1 MLKWLCPSN
10 GQFRLVWAEQQG
22 WLLWKDEHWT
32 VCSLKMNIQVSLLDC
47 HWKACLFHLKW
58 CSKIHLK
65 VEQQSWVCGF
75 KGMRL
80 LKLAISSL
88 PVPNRLFSYWLM
100 IGVFYGIRWNK
111 TYCQFKNLF
120 IYKTWAS
127 VACGRSIHS
136 HFSLAPPHHAG
147 HQFCHTLPVRWHP
160 ILQPQ
165 LRQCGCVGTTLAQRA
180 CPNWS
185 HKFCGFKIRTAGR
198 SFHLLNSQILEVVS
212 NKPHSV
218 EASARIFE
226 YRVQLWRCGSATG
239 CRISSS
245 YLYALRLLPMMTNL
259 GFLVME
265 VLHQTIKSFYCI
277 GVAISTAFSVSSLHF
292 DPTI

>member
-1 MLKWLCPSN
+1 MK
-10 GQFRLVWAEQQG
+10 
-22 WLLWKDEHWT
+22 
-32 VCSLKMNIQVSLLDC
+32 
-47 HWKACLFHLKW
+47 
-58 CSKIHLK
+58 
-65 VEQQSWVCGF
+65 
-75 KGMRL
+75 
-80 LKLAISSL
+80 
-88 PVPNRLFSYWLM
+88 
-100 IGVFYGIRWNK
+100 
-111 TYCQFKNLF
+111 YCQFKNLF

-136 HFSLAPPHHAG
+136 HFSLAPPHHAS
-147 HQFCHTLPVRWHP
+147 HHFCHTLPCDG
-160 ILQPQ
+160 ILFFNHNSGS
-165 LRQCGCVGTTLAQRA
+165 LGVLATLAQRA

-185 HKFCGFKIRTAGR
+185 HNFCGFKIRTAGR

-245 YLYALRLLPMMTNL
+245 YLYAFRLLPMMTNL

-265 VLHQTIKSFYCI
+265 MLHQTIKSCYCI
-277 GVAISTAFSVSSLHF
+277 GVAISTAFSVSSPHF